1 MSRQLVFSST
11 ISVMVMAAFALS
23 TTVKAQDGFS
33 AVRAGQIVQVGAGGQ
48 SLTAHALLTS
58 AINRS

>member
-23 TTVKAQDGFS
+23 TTVKAQDHTQHAS
-33 AVRAGQIVQVGAGGQ
+33 VAQVAAVSGR
-48 SLTAHALLTS
+48 
-58 AINRS
+58 